1 MSGNSTSNNPNSGTR
16 SSSKRQRAPKTE
28 DELLNQQA
36 TIAKAAIVN
45 TTVEMAENL
54 QRTFDVR
61 AWTLQYPLKTT
72 GAAAVAGFILG
83 ERLMTSF
90 KEKKEDETP
99 TEEIPEQKPSPS
111 NTEPTT
117 WSNLSSL
124 LLTTAT
130 DILKDLAHTWFVENI
145 NQKQASAQQE
155 TTLQTEQDTS
165 NPEPL

>member
-1 MSGNSTSNNPNSGTR
+1 
-16 SSSKRQRAPKTE
+16 
-28 DELLNQQA
+28 
-36 TIAKAAIVN
+36 
-45 TTVEMAENL
+45 MAENL